1 MNKNF
6 FFSNNNLNWRNL
18 LIFKVIKSKFLLNK
32 EQVIKIQTTKPK
44 TALRKKSLSYNLYMH
59 YNNLFY
65 SCRVLA
71 NYIVW
76 NAINAQV
83 GYFPSKFIEASFL
96 LSKVESGIASVD
108 PRWQRCV
115 SKVNSAFG
123 YASSALY
130 VLDHF
135 AKESRSKVDN
145 C

>member
-1 MNKNF
+1 
-6 FFSNNNLNWRNL
+6 
-18 LIFKVIKSKFLLNK
+18 
-32 EQVIKIQTTKPK
+32 
-44 TALRKKSLSYNLYMH
+44 MH

-65 SCRVLA
+65 LCRVLA

-130 VLDHF
+130 VLNHF

-145 C
+145 CQYFIMIYILQYVVEFGDIYLKEIWIYHLFWICIYF

>member
-1 MNKNF
+1 MKKSAKIKGNKILVF
-6 FFSNNNLNWRNL
+6 TQ
-18 LIFKVIKSKFLLNK
+18 
-32 EQVIKIQTTKPK
+32 QVIKIQTPKPK
-44 TALRKKSLSYNLYMH
+44 TALWKKSLSYSIYMH

>member
-1 MNKNF
+1 M
-6 FFSNNNLNWRNL
+6 
-18 LIFKVIKSKFLLNK
+18 
-32 EQVIKIQTTKPK
+32 
-44 TALRKKSLSYNLYMH
+44 
-59 YNNLFY
+59 
-65 SCRVLA
+65 CRVLA

-135 AKESRSKVDN
+135 AKESRSKVDI
-145 C
+145 CWYFIMIYIELYVVKFAAIYLKEIWICHLFWICIYFQVYMDKWFLSQFVFLFTIQIYWATI